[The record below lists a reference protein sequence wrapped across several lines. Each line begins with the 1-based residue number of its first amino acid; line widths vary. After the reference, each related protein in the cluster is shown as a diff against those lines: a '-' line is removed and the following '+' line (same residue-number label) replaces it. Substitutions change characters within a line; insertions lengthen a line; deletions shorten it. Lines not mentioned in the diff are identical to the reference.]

1 MVFNALSHDNKW
13 NISAVFSQQTVV
25 LKANDF
31 FALLHTWNFYIQM
44 HVLLDAFILSI
55 KSKVDK
61 NSAIQTESRYVTL
74 EIVESKILVPRCLRA
89 NEEAFKHV
97 RHVPKLYG

>member
-31 FALLHTWNFYIQM
+31 YALLHTWNFYIQM
-44 HVLLDAFILSI
+44 YVHLNAFVIMVDIFLFEERSRSI
-55 KSKVDK
+55 NMFYAS
-61 NSAIQTESRYVTL
+61 SRD
-74 EIVESKILVPRCLRA
+74 
-89 NEEAFKHV
+89 
-97 RHVPKLYG
+97 